1 MASSEAVNVQQ
12 PPQPPSEPEVPPSG
26 AIFTFGKSKFA
37 ENAPSKFW
45 IKRDLIVAISCG
57 DEHTAV
63 VTQTGRL
70 FTFGSNEFGQLG
82 LGHNDNV
89 LKPSCVKVLKPDK
102 VVAVACGKTHTVVA
116 MGSGKKNYD
125 FFIYILKWFTLF

>member
-1 MASSEAVNVQQ
+1 MHN
-12 PPQPPSEPEVPPSG
+12 
-26 AIFTFGKSKFA
+26 TKFA

-82 LGHNDNV
+82 LGHNENV

-102 VVAVACGKTHTVVA
+102 VLAVACGKTHTVVG
-116 MGSGKKNYD
+116 MISGRLSNRIPICLQFYQML
-125 FFIYILKWFTLF
+125 I